1 MLATGSQPDL
11 VCPVLVCPVLRTPKK
26 VWSKY
31 LRFRKTSQH
40 SQCNTCFKLQQDLR
54 DGALE
59 THDRMFAAQAL
70 RQHYRDAYLDRCI
83 YWAMRY
89 ESRNQSDVL
98 CIIIDS
104 MDRSKFAWPRFPFG
118 QRPKWL
124 EGIVRPRFV
133 VTAALA
139 HGYCTCLFVADE
151 KAGGG
156 QNHALCLGSLA
167 VRVSP
172 PETCESL
179 GFAQNLPSARFL

>member
-1 MLATGSQPDL
+1 MRGLGA
-11 VCPVLVCPVLRTPKK
+11 PVLRTPKK

-31 LRFRKTSQH
+31 LCFRKTSQH
-40 SQCNTCFKLQQDLR
+40 SQCNTCWALQQDVH
-54 DGALE
+54 DGASP
-59 THDRMFAAQAL
+59 THERMFAAQAL

-124 EGIVRPRFV
+124 EGVIRPRFV

-151 KAGGG
+151 KASSG
-156 QNHALCLGSLA
+156 QNHAPCLELGSPIIELGLGL
-167 VRVSP
+167 RV
-172 PETCESL
+172 
-179 GFAQNLPSARFL
+179 